1 MARYESMANGSSVDW
16 DERKKAYARNL
27 LAINYPSTSNDYK
40 LNIDK
45 ILNKDDT
52 EYANLCTF
60 LGVSGLSSTT
70 WKTYVDSYL
79 TSYCLIVYFFIMKLS
94 DFIQTKDFIECVE
107 SYPFA
112 IRNLL
117 TEAKQYHITRHS
129 GQRVDYQIDLELTTM
144 ENVGTIHTSNVNA
157 PMTGWKMHEISET
170 YKWISDRACE
180 IANDLSKKMAKVKF
194 KTIDCWGVYYRDNDY
209 TKRHSHWIHASMRL
223 LII

>member
-1 MARYESMANGSSVDW
+1 
-16 DERKKAYARNL
+16 
-27 LAINYPSTSNDYK
+27 
-40 LNIDK
+40 
-45 ILNKDDT
+45 
-52 EYANLCTF
+52 
-60 LGVSGLSSTT
+60 
-70 WKTYVDSYL
+70 
-79 TSYCLIVYFFIMKLS
+79 MKLS

-129 GQRVDYQIDLELTTM
+129 GQRVNYQIDLELTTM

-157 PMTGWKMHEISET
+157 PMTDWKMHEKFET

-194 KTIDCWGVYYRDNDY
+194 KTIDCWGVYYRDSDW
-209 TKRHSHWIHASMRL
+209 TKRHSHWPCIYAFAYYLKVPKKPAPIIFPTANYEYNPKVGDLVLFPGQIQHEVKPVEGERIMISGNLVVDYDTRL
-223 LII
+223 